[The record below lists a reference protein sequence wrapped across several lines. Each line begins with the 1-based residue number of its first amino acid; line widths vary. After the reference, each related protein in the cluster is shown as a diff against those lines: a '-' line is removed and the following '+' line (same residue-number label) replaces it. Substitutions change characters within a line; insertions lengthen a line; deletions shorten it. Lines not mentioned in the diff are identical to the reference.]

1 VAESAPRAADA
12 VDPGLPAPGLALLG
26 DERLARLPSRL
37 QPLVRWLLAHW
48 PGRIGLRTA
57 AELAR
62 IQIFDRAMTVA
73 AQFFTSVFPVVILL
87 SGLAGRSYGSTVAD
101 QVGDAA
107 DLPPQ
112 ADEVLRDAMHSGG
125 IGAFGVVGTLIV
137 LISATSLARA
147 LVRSFLT
154 MWRLPA
160 LPRRLADAWRWL
172 ALVLVFALI
181 VLLLRAVQR
190 YVDPLPPEHLW
201 QALLAAV
208 VYGGIAVFA
217 PWLLLSGRIPARR
230 LLPGGVAFAIAMLV
244 AGPLSQVYL
253 RRALVTSAER
263 FGSIGI
269 AFTYLTWL
277 YVVSFALLA
286 TAVLGQVI
294 TRDEGWLGSW
304 IRGPQDAQA
313 AGRAP
318 GEPAQPRPEAL

>member
-1 VAESAPRAADA
+1 VE
-12 VDPGLPAPGLALLG
+12 PAPPAAGLALLT
-26 DERLARLPSRL
+26 DERLARLPRRL
-37 QPLVRWLLAHW
+37 QPWVHWLLAHW

-57 AELAR
+57 AELTR
-62 IQIFDRAMTVA
+62 IEIFDRAMTVA

-87 SGLAGRSYGSTVAD
+87 SGLAGRSYGTSVAD

-107 DLPPQ
+107 YLPPE
-112 ADEVLRDAMHSGG
+112 AEEVLRDAMHSGG
-125 IGAFGVVGTLIV
+125 IGAFGVIGTLVV
-137 LISATSLARA
+137 LASATSLARA

-154 MWRLPA
+154 VWRLPV

-172 ALVLVFALI
+172 ALVLVLALI
-181 VLLLRAVQR
+181 VLVLRAVQR
-190 YVDPLPPEHLW
+190 YVDRLPPERLW
-201 QALLAAV
+201 QALLAAI

-217 PWLLLSGRIPARR
+217 PWLLLSGRIPARQ
-230 LLPGGVAFAIAMLV
+230 LLPGGVAFAVAMLV

-277 YVVSFALLA
+277 YVISFALLA

-294 TRDEGWLGSW
+294 GGDEGWLGSW
-304 IRGPQDAQA
+304 IRGPQDAQDA
-313 AGRAP
+313 QDAGRAP
-318 GEPAQPRPEAL
+318 GEPAQRRPEAS